1 MAVTKKIIGWGKDS
15 VVETLGGVAT
25 TYADIVIN
33 STALSVEEG
42 EETEAQIE
50 GGEAEARMRKSDKY
64 TLTFDRR
71 IADPT
76 EVNSVLGF
84 NDEVDSVQ
92 VIPQDNN
99 AVGVTLIKPSRHVAV
114 SFDTTD
120 GLKATYTYKTRGT
133 TDSNGKLT
141 DITFQKKTSNSYTA
155 VSTSMEGYE
164 NKNPMAEGW
173 FIKNGDAYMTAYDTE
188 VVEGRTYYTLG

>member
-15 VVETLGGVAT
+15 IVETIGGQAT

-42 EETEAQIE
+42 DEIEAQIE
-50 GGEAEARMRKSDKY
+50 GGEAEARRRQADKY
-64 TLTFDRR
+64 TLVAERR
-71 IADPT
+71 IDDPT
-76 EVNSVLGF
+76 EVNSVIGF
-84 NDEVDSVQ
+84 VDEVDSVQ
-92 VIPQDNN
+92 VIPEGNN

-120 GLKATYTYKTRGT
+120 GLKAIYTYKTRGT
-133 TDSNGKLT
+133 TDSTGKLT

-155 VSTSMEGYE
+155 VSTSIEDYE